1 MVDEFVRLLK
11 SYPVGEK
18 DREWFVRW
26 IKRYQE
32 FGQYGAD
39 VRFEV
44 DRAKTV
50 AFCRELLGNGTPAWQ
65 RLQAVRCLIAYR
77 AVVLGTADDLLAD
90 IRAKLAQLAAN
101 ESVRGLRVR
110 TGICQSHRLKM
121 GGWSQGSRTT

>member
-11 SYPVGEK
+11 SYPVGEQ

-32 FGQYGAD
+32 FGRFGAG

-44 DRAKTV
+44 DRAKTP
-50 AFCRELLGNGTPAWQ
+50 AFCREILANGTPAWQ

-77 AVVLGTADDLLAD
+77 ALVLGVVCVTLG
-90 IRAKLAQLAAN
+90 RF
-101 ESVRGLRVR
+101 VR
-110 TGICQSHRLKM
+110 SAHRLGLQT
-121 GGWSQGSRTT
+121 GGAVSRQFTGTAG